1 MEVVYSKGC
10 ELCQLGAKMVLFV
23 TGLCHRSCFY
33 CPLSEHRKGKDA
45 VYANERLVK
54 CDADLVA
61 EARSM
66 DALGTGITGG
76 EPLLALAR
84 VRHYMKLLKNEFGPQ
99 HHIHLYTSIA
109 PSGHALRVLA
119 RAGLDEIR
127 IHPPIEEWDNFASS
141 QYCEAIR
148 YAKTLGLEAGV
159 EIPAIKPV
167 PAILSALK
175 EVCGFLNLNE
185 LEFSETNYNAMTAAG
200 FVPLE
205 YGYAAVGSRQMA
217 EEIAN
222 DEVPT
227 YFCPSA
233 SKDSVQLRERFK
245 RKARRLAR
253 PFDEVTQD
261 GTLVFGVVQ
270 SAPSFDCLAG
280 ISKDDYAIVNGELHL
295 SWQQALRLAKKHPV
309 LAEAGRVVETYPDGT
324 VVEVTPLN
332 CCLKPKT

>member
-1 MEVVYSKGC
+1 VYSKGC

-33 CPLSEHRKGKDA
+33 CPLSEHRKGKDDA
-45 VYANERLVK
+45 YANERPIK
-54 CDADLVA
+54 CDADLIV

-66 DALGTGITGG
+66 DALGTGVTGG

-84 VRHYMKLLKNEFGPQ
+84 VLHYMKLLRSEFGPQ
-99 HHIHLYTSIA
+99 HHIHLYTSLA
-109 PSGHALRVLA
+109 PSGHVLRVLA

-127 IHPPIEEWDNFASS
+127 FHPPVEEWDNFASS
-141 QYCEAIR
+141 QYCEALKC
-148 YAKTLGLEAGV
+148 AKTLGLEAGV

-167 PAILSALK
+167 PAILSVLE

-185 LEFSETNYNAMTAAG
+185 LEFSETNYNAMGAAG

-205 YGYAAVGSRQMA
+205 SGYAAVGSRKMA
-217 EEIAN
+217 EEIAS

-233 SKDSVQLRERFK
+233 SKDGVQLRERFK

-261 GTLVFGVVQ
+261 GTLVFGVVEPV
-270 SAPSFDCLAG
+270 PSFDCLSG
-280 ISKDDYAIVNGELHL
+280 ISVDDYAIVNGELHT
-295 SWQQALRLAKKHPV
+295 SWQLALQLAKKNPV
-309 LAEAGRVVETYPDGT
+309 LAAAARVVETYPDGT
-324 VVEVTPLN
+324 VVEVTPLSS
-332 CCLKPKT
+332 CLKPKT

>member
-1 MEVVYSKGC
+1 VYSKGC

-23 TGLCHRSCFY
+23 TGLCYRSCFY

-54 CDADLVA
+54 CDTDLIV
-61 EARSM
+61 EAHSM

-76 EPLLALAR
+76 EPLLVLPR
-84 VRHYMKLLKNEFGPQ
+84 VIHYVKLLKSEFGPQ
-99 HHIHLYTSIA
+99 HHIHLYSSLA

-127 IHPPIEEWDNFASS
+127 VHPPIEEWDNFASS
-141 QYCEAIR
+141 QYCEALK

-167 PAILSALK
+167 PAILNVLK
-175 EVCGFLNLNE
+175 EVSGFLNLNE

-205 YGYAAVGSRQMA
+205 SGYAAVGSRKMA
-217 EEIAN
+217 DKIAN

-227 YFCPSA
+227 YFCTSA
-233 SKDSVQLRERFK
+233 SKDRVQLRERFK

-253 PFDEVTQD
+253 PFDEVTED
-261 GTLVFGVVQ
+261 GTLVYGVVE
-270 SAPSFDCLAG
+270 SVSSFDCFTS
-280 ISKDDYAIVNGELHL
+280 IPEDDYAIVNGELHM
-295 SWQQALRLAKKHPV
+295 SWQLALQLAKKNPA
-309 LAEAGRVVETYPDGT
+309 LAEAARVVETYPDGT
-324 VVEVTPLN
+324 VVEVTPLSY
-332 CCLKPKT
+332 CLKPKT